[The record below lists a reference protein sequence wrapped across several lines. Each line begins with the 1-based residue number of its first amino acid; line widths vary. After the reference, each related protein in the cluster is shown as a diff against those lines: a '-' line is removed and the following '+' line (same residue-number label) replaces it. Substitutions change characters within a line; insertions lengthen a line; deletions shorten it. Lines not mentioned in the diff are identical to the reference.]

1 MRLAPL
7 MAPTILGGRTARDPL
22 EGEGAETIA
31 DAIRALSVEC
41 EQVGQDLLLSARIRD
56 W

>member
-1 MRLAPL
+1 MV
-7 MAPTILGGRTARDPL
+7 LGGRTARDPL

-31 DAIRALSVEC
+31 DATQALGVEC
-41 EQVGQDLLLSARIRD
+41 ERIDDDLLISARMRE